1 MSRQEAIEI
10 INNIY
15 VADNEN
21 QDLKEA
27 YTIALEALSFDI
39 DAAIDQ
45 IQTNA
50 KRYIQKHR
58 ATNGKY
64 QYKNVKAISVDKV
77 IEILKG
83 VNK

>member
-10 INNIY
+10 INNIC
-15 VADNEN
+15 VADDED

-27 YTIALEALSFDI
+27 YTIALEALNFDI
-39 DAAIDQ
+39 DVAIDQ
-45 IQTNA
+45 IQSNA

-58 ATNGKY
+58 TTNGKY